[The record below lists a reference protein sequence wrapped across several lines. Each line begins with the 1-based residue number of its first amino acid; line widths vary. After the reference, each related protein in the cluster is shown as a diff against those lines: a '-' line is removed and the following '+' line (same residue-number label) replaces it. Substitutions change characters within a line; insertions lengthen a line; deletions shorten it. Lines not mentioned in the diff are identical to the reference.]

1 MAFVLLGFALESSS
15 GCSYEEVLSS
25 TIYEPLGLSMTSL
38 TKPNH
43 SQGAIPDGEND
54 WHTDFGKYEA
64 TGGIYSTSSD
74 MSVLARAILTHKL
87 LDEATTNAWFA
98 PRSYSSS
105 LEFAYG
111 MPWEIFRTTSLLQD
125 SQRSQTI
132 VSKAGN
138 VRGYAS
144 RFVLF
149 PEYGV
154 GLTVLVAGDGRAL
167 TWIEEEILKTAL
179 PKVEEIA
186 RQQVCEKYTGTYAA
200 SPGTVINS
208 SVDLEVQ
215 GSSGLVV
222 TSWISNGTNF
232 QDTFATLWKM
242 ESGTKGP
249 CRVQLT
255 PSRIWRGLSDEVWHA
270 QVVTESL
277 PNTVLN
283 TNLVEDIDPFLY
295 ASRAIEEFVFQHNE
309 EGDVIGVE
317 LPALRITLRKKTTK
331 KAHPGP
337 RTRGQ
342 KLLEVQHSAKH

>member
-1 MAFVLLGFALESSS
+1 
-15 GCSYEEVLSS
+15 
-25 TIYEPLGLSMTSL
+25 
-38 TKPNH
+38 
-43 SQGAIPDGEND
+43 
-54 WHTDFGKYEA
+54 
-64 TGGIYSTSSD
+64 
-74 MSVLARAILTHKL
+74 MSILARAILIHKL

-132 VSKAGN
+132 ISKAGN

-167 TWIEEEILKTAL
+167 TWIEEEILKAVL
-179 PKVEEIA
+179 PKIEEIA
-186 RQQVCEKYTGTYAA
+186 RQQVYHKYTGTYVA

-208 SVDLEVQ
+208 SVDLEFQ

-222 TSWISNGTNF
+222 TSWISNDTDF
-232 QDTFATLWKM
+232 QHTFATLWKKGR
-242 ESGTKGP
+242 GTKGSG
-249 CRVQLT
+249 RVQLT
-255 PSRIWRGLSDEVWHA
+255 PSRIRRGPFGEVWHA

-277 PNTVLN
+277 PNIILN
-283 TNLVEDIDPFLY
+283 TNLVEDIDPFVY
-295 ASRAIEEFVFQHNE
+295 ASRAIEEFIFQHNE

-317 LPALRITLRKKTTK
+317 LPALQITLSKKTTK

-337 RTRGQ
+337 RTQGQ
-342 KLLEVQHSAKH
+342 KLLEVQHSAKY